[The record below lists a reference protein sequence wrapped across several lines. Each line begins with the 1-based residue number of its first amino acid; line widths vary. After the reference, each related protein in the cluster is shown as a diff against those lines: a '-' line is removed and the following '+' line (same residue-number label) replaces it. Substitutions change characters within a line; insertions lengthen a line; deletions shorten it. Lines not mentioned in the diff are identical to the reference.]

1 MDRATQLYE
10 QYTQTKPKLTIDDV
24 VYYLLEGDLLLTEE
38 QLHIYCLQQVERE
51 QAGEAREGL
60 VAIANPD
67 GKIVRWAPGKAL
79 TYVVVRGTFPDEKGY
94 KKVVQ
99 AMRQATADW
108 ESACGVKFMHL
119 PAQDGGLLAGQPQPV
134 FDVRYHD
141 TKGAFIAVAFFPND
155 PVAQRHVF
163 IDPSFFRS
171 DLFYNPIGV
180 LRHELGHVLGFRHE
194 HIRSGAPADC
204 PQEGISDAINLT
216 EYDPRSVMH
225 YFCGGIGTRDMQL
238 TAVDKQGARG
248 LYGAPYSE
256 VEYVN

>member
-10 QYTQTKPKLTIDDV
+10 QYMQTKPKLIIDDV

-67 GKIVRWAPGKAL
+67 GKIVRWAPGKVL

-119 PAQDGGLLAGQPQPV
+119 PAQDGGLLAGQPPPV

-204 PQEGISDAINLT
+204 PQEGVSDAINLT
-216 EYDPRSVMH
+216 EYDPQSVMH

-238 TAVDKQGARG
+238 TVVDKQGARG